1 MNIVNWTPFRD
12 MEGFFD
18 RYYNALGR
26 GPLATNDAEL
36 RKRLEWRPSVDISE
50 TEKNYLIKAELPEV
64 DKDDVDVSIENGVL
78 TISGERHYEKEEDT
92 ETKHRIE
99 SMYGR
104 FSRSFTLPSDADE
117 AKISAKSKKG
127 VLKVR
132 IPKMEAVPENKVRVS
147 VE

>member
-1 MNIVNWTPFRD
+1 MNIVNWTPLRD

-18 RYYNALGR
+18 RYYNALGQSPYA
-26 GPLATNDAEL
+26 GNDVGL
-36 RKRLEWRPSVDISE
+36 SRKHEWRPSVDISE
-50 TEKNYLIKAELPEV
+50 TKKHYLIKAELPEV
-64 DKDDVDVSIENGVL
+64 EKDDVDVSVENGLL
-78 TISGERHYEKEEDT
+78 TISGERHYEQEEET

-117 AKISAKSKKG
+117 SKISAKSKNG

-132 IPKMEAVPENKVRVS
+132 VPKMKQTEEKAVRVS